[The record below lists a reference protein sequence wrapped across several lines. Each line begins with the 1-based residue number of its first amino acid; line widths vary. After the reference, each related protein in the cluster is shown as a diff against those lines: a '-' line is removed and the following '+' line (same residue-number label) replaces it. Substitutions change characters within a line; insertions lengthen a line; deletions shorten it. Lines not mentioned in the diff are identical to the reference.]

1 MELAERIRQVA
12 EEAERMLGT
21 CEDLEELEALRVRYL
36 GRKGALTLLL
46 REIGKLPP
54 EERPI
59 AGRAGSEAKEK
70 LEGLFRECREVLRRT
85 QARKEAL
92 DVTLPGRRPPLGK
105 RHPLTQIMD
114 EIVDI
119 FRGMGFE
126 VVEGPE
132 IETEYHNFDALNT
145 PPDHPA
151 RDLHDTFYVEGGR
164 LLRTH
169 TSPVQIR
176 VMESRRPPLR
186 VLSPGRCYRND
197 TPDATHSPIFH
208 QVEGLYVDRDVSFA
222 DLKGVIATFA
232 RQMFGPDVKVRF
244 RPDFFPFTEPSAEYS
259 FSCVFCGGKGC
270 RVCKYTGWIEISGAG
285 MVDPEVFKNV
295 GYDPEEYIGFAFG
308 MGVERLAMLKYG
320 ITDIRLFLENDLRFL
335 EQF

>member
-12 EEAERMLGT
+12 EEAERALGT
-21 CEDLEELEALRVRYL
+21 CGDLGELEALRVRYL

-59 AGRAGSEAKEK
+59 AGRAGSEAREK
-70 LEGLFRECREVLRRT
+70 LEGLFRERREVLRKAQT
-85 QARKEAL
+85 RKEAL

-105 RHPLTQIMD
+105 RHPLTQIVD

-176 VMESRRPPLR
+176 VMESRRPPLK
-186 VLSPGRCYRND
+186 VIPPGRCYRND

-208 QVEGLYVDRDVSFA
+208 QV
-222 DLKGVIATFA
+222 
-232 RQMFGPDVKVRF
+232 
-244 RPDFFPFTEPSAEYS
+244 
-259 FSCVFCGGKGC
+259 
-270 RVCKYTGWIEISGAG
+270 
-285 MVDPEVFKNV
+285 
-295 GYDPEEYIGFAFG
+295 
-308 MGVERLAMLKYG
+308 
-320 ITDIRLFLENDLRFL
+320 
-335 EQF
+335 